1 MLRLD
6 EAKLHAARTETAD
19 PHIKPNTV
27 IHPKRAV
34 AATA

>member
-6 EAKLHAARTETAD
+6 EANLHAARTATAD

-34 AATA
+34 ATTT